1 MESQT
6 APNQMVTAFILKGQH
21 LNKVECLLN
30 NSWKEKNIKSDECV
44 IRSRLYVKIAEVFLI
59 IIKFGIILSTFFIQ
73 GH

>member
-30 NSWKEKNIKSDECV
+30 NSWKEKNIKSDE
-44 IRSRLYVKIAEVFLI
+44 RLDSGKQNNH
-59 IIKFGIILSTFFIQ
+59 K
-73 GH
+73 